1 MPYENV
7 PTENA
12 PALSEHGAYA
22 FHIDLNHA
30 TIDDLDLFD
39 ADSKT
44 GNRQML
50 DFLDR
55 IVADVSLN
63 GTSLGPQVRGHN
75 IPYPRLKQLMES
87 VGEAMKQAN
96 EAKN

>member
-1 MPYENV
+1 MPYENI

-12 PALSEHGAYA
+12 PALSEHGAYE
-22 FHIDLNHA
+22 FRIDLNRA

-39 ADSKT
+39 AGSKT
-44 GNRQML
+44 GNREML

-55 IVADVSLN
+55 VVADVSLN
-63 GTSLGPQVRGHN
+63 GVSLGARVRGHSV
-75 IPYPRLKQLMES
+75 PYPRLKQLMES

-96 EAKN
+96 DAGN